1 MGFVSGAVDAVI
13 VLFSA
18 VLILAAPLIDG
29 QICLP
34 ARFFHPVLI
43 DIKRWYVEEF
53 GDYLSKE
60 KPHFLV
66 GLAWIEIVLL
76 WPLSI
81 ANVYGILAR
90 RPWVATT
97 LLMAGVSSITSMAPL
112 MAELLGSGRSSDKLL
127 QIYSPFVAFS
137 VLAIL
142 KGLFSG
148 PLHTVTKASHA
159 PSARKKR
166 A

>member
-1 MGFVSGAVDAVI
+1 MGFVSGAVDSVI
-13 VLFSA
+13 LLFSA

-29 QICLP
+29 QSCLP
-34 ARFFHPVLI
+34 TRFFHPALI
-43 DIKRWYVEEF
+43 DLRRWYIEEF

-60 KPHFLV
+60 KPHFFV
-66 GLAWIEIVLL
+66 GLAWVEIVLV

-90 RPWVATT
+90 RSWVATT
-97 LLMAGVSSITSMAPL
+97 SLMAGVSIITSMAPL

-127 QIYSPFVAFS
+127 QMYSPFVAFS

-148 PLHTVTKASHA
+148 PPHTGIKASHA

>member
-1 MGFVSGAVDAVI
+1 MGFVSGAVDSI
-13 VLFSA
+13 ILLFSA
-18 VLILAAPLIDG
+18 VLLLAVPLIDA
-29 QICLP
+29 QSCFP
-34 ARFFHPVLI
+34 AWFFHPALL
-43 DIKRWYVEEF
+43 DLRRWYIDEF
-53 GDYLSKE
+53 GDYLLKE
-60 KPHFLV
+60 KPHFLI
-66 GLAWIEIVLL
+66 GLTWIEIVFI

-97 LLMAGVSSITSMAPL
+97 SLMVGVSIATSMAAV
-112 MAELLGSGRSSDKLL
+112 MAELLGSDKSPDKLL
-127 QIYSPFVAFS
+127 QMYCPFVAFS

-142 KGLFSG
+142 KGLFPG
-148 PLHTVTKASHA
+148 PLPKVTKASHA